1 MPVNTQ
7 SFRHV
12 AIVVPSSQ
20 VTCSFSSSSPRYH
33 MQAPF
38 SRTAFELLCEQA
50 AKAPDRPIAIT
61 AAGSVSYAA
70 LASRTRA
77 IAQRLRGS
85 GIGRGDPVGLLANN
99 CIEWLEIFFAASA
112 LGAVV
117 VPFSTWSTSAEL
129 DFMLR
134 DSGVRHLFTLSRL
147 GERDFAHDIAALRT
161 RAAHPRLEKVILI
174 DALPRTG
181 AEDGFEAFADYREGE
196 AVDALPPGQGAS
208 AADTLVVLY
217 TSGSSSRPKAVP
229 LQHFAAIE
237 NGFNIG
243 ERQGLLPGD
252 RVLVAVPLFW
262 SYGAVNALPATL
274 THGATLVLQGRF
286 EPGEALDLIER
297 HACTAIYT
305 LPAMTNALLAHPA
318 FAPRRTAS
326 LRTGVTIGAPQDVIK
341 AARQLG
347 AAEICN
353 IYGSTETYGNCCVT
367 PHHWP
372 LEQRASCQGPPLP
385 GVHARIRDPETGR
398 ACKPGEVGQIEVKGY
413 LTQGYAGASSRHTA
427 ETFTPDG
434 YFTTGDLGALRP
446 DGVIVFMGRHS
457 EMIKRSGINVSP
469 AEVEEVLQ
477 QHSCVGLVGVT
488 GVDDA
493 FRGEI
498 IVAYVIA
505 RPGAALT
512 PEALLDHCRTRLSSY
527 KVPDRLYLCEA
538 LPQTATGKLQ
548 RRELRTMATTAAL
561 AEAGA
566 AGATTLSS
574 DEDDIR

>member
-1 MPVNTQ
+1 
-7 SFRHV
+7 
-12 AIVVPSSQ
+12 
-20 VTCSFSSSSPRYH
+20 

-38 SRTAFELLCEQA
+38 NRTVFELLCEQA
-50 AKAPDRPIAIT
+50 ARSPDRPMAIT

-70 LASRTRA
+70 LASRARS
-77 IAQRLRGS
+77 IAQRLQAS

-99 CIEWLEIFFAASA
+99 CVEWLEIFFAASA

-129 DFMLR
+129 DFLLR
-134 DSGVRHLFTLSRL
+134 DSGVRLLFTLSRF
-147 GERDFAHDIAALRT
+147 GERDFAHDIAALR
-161 RAAHPRLEKVILI
+161 ACGAHPHLEKVILI
-174 DALPRTG
+174 DAVPRPEV
-181 AEDGFEAFADYREGE
+181 ADGFEALASYREGD
-196 AVDALPPGQGAS
+196 AVAVLPPGQGAG

-229 LQHFAAIE
+229 LQHFAVIE

-243 ERQGLLPGD
+243 ERQGLQPGD

-385 GVHARIRDPETGR
+385 GVHLRIRDPETGR

-413 LTQGYAGASSRHTA
+413 LTPGYAGASSRHTA
-427 ETFTPDG
+427 ETFSPEG
-434 YFTTGDLGALRP
+434 YFATGDLGALRP
-446 DGVIVFMGRHS
+446 DGAVVFMGRHS
-457 EMIKRSGINVSP
+457 ELIKRSGINVSP

-477 QHSCVGLVGVT
+477 QHAGVGLAGVT
-488 GVDDA
+488 GVDDLI
-493 FRGEI
+493 RGEI

-505 RPGAALT
+505 RPGAT
-512 PEALLDHCRTRLSSY
+512 PTQDALLDHCRARLSSY

-538 LPQTATGKLQ
+538 LPQTVTGKLQ
-548 RRELRTMATTAAL
+548 RRELRTMATAAVQS
-561 AEAGA
+561 EAGA
-566 AGATTLSS
+566 AGAADTEL
-574 DEDDIR
+574 R